1 MFRSSVALVSC
12 CAVFAPST
20 TARADL
26 PAYVAKSDSSFA
38 WQVKGKADSPLG
50 TVHDLHLVSQVW
62 QGIKWEHD
70 LQVYVPPGVTPTA
83 TMLLFNTGGR
93 PSATGAAFG
102 LTLAT
107 KVKAPVAFLYGI

>member
-1 MFRSSVALVSC
+1 MSRSPAVLGSC
-12 CAVFAPST
+12 CALFLAPAV
-20 TARADL
+20 ARADL
-26 PAYVAKSDSSFA
+26 PAYVAKADPAFA

-62 QGIKWEHD
+62 QGIQWEHD

-93 PSATGAAFG
+93 PSAGGA
-102 LTLAT
+102 
-107 KVKAPVAFLYGI
+107 